1 MPTGQTITT
10 LGLTLIF
17 IYIIIQ
23 ILNFYGI
30 GTEYYGIYLGFL
42 AFMLLSIIVLPNTYS
57 TIKYKPE

>member
-1 MPTGQTITT
+1 MSSKIITIIGIS
-10 LGLTLIF
+10 LLFFYCLV
-17 IYIIIQ
+17 Q